1 MDDVVAAHVQL
12 LGEEP
17 PMGIAPPVRFRVH
30 EARARLGE
38 CAPERALP
46 LSQSHPCGI
55 ATECGGGDAGEAFL
69 ARFTSRPPA
78 ELDGMAVSDPGL
90 LERPGQLRLIALWV
104 RLELGTC
111 GR

>member
-1 MDDVVAAHVQL
+1 MKH
-12 LGEEP
+12 
-17 PMGIAPPVRFRVH
+17 APGS
-30 EARARLGE
+30 ARRPS
-38 CAPERALP
+38 APCHSCSLIRA
-46 LSQSHPCGI
+46 G
-55 ATECGGGDAGEAFL
+55 ATECGGADAGEAFL
-69 ARFTSRPPA
+69 ARFTSAPPA